1 MTGQGTPGQ
10 MLSLIGGAGQST
22 RAPRLRRAATDGT
35 MALAVGAAVLGGFG
49 VEAIK
54 SLVTD
59 EAGGG
64 VWWALAVVG
73 LVLVALGWWLRL
85 RVERPARVGLVVVA
99 RDARRGTAKA
109 DQQDDAAQ
117 RYVTAPDRFGW
128 RVATDLAG
136 QAGVV
141 ELIDRVAG
149 QVHAGIVAARTL
161 ARTETRIDL
170 VAIVP
175 LHAAFRLGARL
186 GHSHATEIVVH
197 AARRVPEH
205 GYFAAVPL
213 AVRTSSFSPLVAEP
227 MEVLPGG
234 DPTHVALAVNLQGL
248 ASFLA
253 MVRDECRRAGVGGL
267 LYLHS
272 MDYLMSDER
281 AFTGVVDQVCRV
293 WQDAPLSDTAR
304 GGQHAIFLSGPVAVS
319 LALGARLAA
328 ADSASW
334 TAYTHDD
341 ATKRYEPMPA
351 GPVTAG

>member
-1 MTGQGTPGQ
+1 MIRAGVSGP
-10 MLSLIGGAGQST
+10 MLSLIGGGGQGP
-22 RAPRLRRAATDGT
+22 RAPRLRRAVQDGT
-35 MALAVGAAVLGGFG
+35 VVLAIGSAVLGGFG

-64 VWWALAVVG
+64 VWWTLAIVG

-85 RVERPARVGLVVVA
+85 RAERPARVGVVVVA
-99 RDARRGTAKA
+99 RDARRDTAKA

-117 RYVTAPDRFGW
+117 RYVTVPDRLGW
-128 RVATDLAG
+128 RVATELTG
-136 QAGVV
+136 QAGDAG
-141 ELIDRVAG
+141 LIDRVAG
-149 QVHAGIVAARTL
+149 QVRAGVVAARTL
-161 ARTETRIDL
+161 AHAEARIDL
-170 VAIVP
+170 VPVVP

-197 AARRVPEH
+197 AARQAPEH

-213 AVRTSSFSPLVAEP
+213 AVSTSSFSLLVAEP

-234 DPTHVALAVNLQGL
+234 DPSHVALAVNLQGL

-253 MVRDECRRAGVGGL
+253 MVRNECRREGVGRL
-267 LYLHS
+267 LYLRS
-272 MDYLMSDER
+272 TDYLTSDER
-281 AFTGVVDQVCRV
+281 TFTGVVNQVCGV
-293 WQDAPLSDTAR
+293 WRDAPLSDAAR
-304 GGQHAIFLSGPVAVS
+304 TGQHAIFLSGPVAIS

-351 GPVTAG
+351 GPVTTG